1 MEPWKMLPDVKC
13 HQITLNMRHS
23 VKKRDF
29 DDMLDVV
36 GMVDLQ

>member
-23 VKKRDF
+23 VKKVF